1 MIFLNQK
8 NYKKHC
14 ILLKGSSDI
23 TLSLV
28 KEVCEQTAELLATIT
43 NMVIFSIVSGWGLQK
58 KLYLVV
64 IFVASSPVLFFHL
77 FSKYMLKLLATFLA
91 SSKAC

>member
-1 MIFLNQK
+1 MMFLNWK

-14 ILLKGSSDI
+14 ILLKVSSDI

-43 NMVIFSIVSGWGLQK
+43 NMVIFGIVNGWGLQK

-64 IFVASSPVLFFHL
+64 IFVASSPVLFSTCFQNI
-77 FSKYMLKLLATFLA
+77 
-91 SSKAC
+91 C